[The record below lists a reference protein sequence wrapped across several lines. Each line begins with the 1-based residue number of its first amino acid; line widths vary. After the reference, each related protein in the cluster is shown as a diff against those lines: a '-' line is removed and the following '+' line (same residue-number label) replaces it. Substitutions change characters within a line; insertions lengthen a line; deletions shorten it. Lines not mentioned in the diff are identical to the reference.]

1 MNEWR
6 NVRTERKKMG
16 EIKTEG
22 KVKDKTKNSPCQRN
36 TTGKSQLTGLY
47 VYGTVYGYSRYAATG
62 YLFH

>member
-36 TTGKSQLTGLY
+36 TTGKNQITGPYLY
-47 VYGTVYGYSRYAATG
+47 VYGTQFMGG
-62 YLFH
+62 ILFH